1 MNQHFFRVWSW
12 LKRWLVE
19 RGHVVSELTVNPVIP
34 EHENRSELES
44 TPEQEEQLSEGPV
57 LQYIWFTESRQY
69 VSINNKSSTSVGR
82 PVFLIADSHL

>member
-44 TPEQEEQLSEGPV
+44 TPEHEE
-57 LQYIWFTESRQY
+57 
-69 VSINNKSSTSVGR
+69 
-82 PVFLIADSHL
+82 